1 MNPEQI
7 QSHLGRNFQPGFR
20 MSPIDVFVLGAGVV
34 GTIVLSSFLGWTGLL
49 VAFVV
54 GHFFLFCNVL
64 RVPRVLELAW
74 AGIFVALAAGS
85 IVSAIPGWPI
95 ALAVSLGATF
105 VVAAIT
111 LRKPSYHGVGWQ
123 RINPNLRQWWAA
135 NVARDFHRSGN
146 HEE

>member
-34 GTIVLSSFLGWTGLL
+34 GTIVLSSFLSWIGLL

-74 AGIFVALAAGS
+74 AGILWRWPRDLLWRQYLAGRS
-85 IVSAIPGWPI
+85 R
-95 ALAVSLGATF
+95 
-105 VVAAIT
+105 
-111 LRKPSYHGVGWQ
+111 LRFRWAPRSSWLPLPCANRSYHGVGWQ

-135 NVARDFHRSGN
+135 NGGDTHRSGSP
-146 HEE
+146 EE